1 MSKVTIA
8 LVGAGDRGKDRYG
21 EYAICFPE
29 DVQFVAVAEPNPIK
43 REEFAKKHAIK
54 KENIFESWEELLS
67 KDKLADGMIIAT
79 QDDMHY
85 EPTKLALEKGYD
97 ILLEKPMSNDIIETV
112 QLGELSKKYNNTFMI
127 CHVLRYTPFFARLKK
142 LIESGVIGEVM
153 SIQHNE
159 NIAYYHM
166 AHSFVRGNWRNSDE
180 SSPIILAKSCH
191 DMDIILWLVGDKC
204 KSISSFG
211 ELGHFNSSHAPEG
224 SSDRCLTCEI
234 ERACPYSA
242 KKLYYKNL
250 GNWPTTT
257 VTDIQTTESLTKA
270 LESGP
275 YGRCVYHCDNNV
287 CDHQVTIM
295 AFDNGVT
302 STFNLSAFTEKQNR
316 TIKIMGTLGELRGDD
331 VQNIIELKTFASD
344 TSQLIKPEI
353 VRGGHG
359 GGDTGIMNDF
369 VKLLKGEPGEALT
382 SAEVS
387 VESHVMSFAAEHSR
401 VTGQTVK
408 INDFYN
414 KILEDA

>member
-8 LVGAGDRGKDRYG
+8 LIGAGDRGKDRYG
-21 EYAICFPE
+21 EYAISFPE
-29 DVQFVAVAEPNPIK
+29 NVQFVAVAEPNPIK

-54 KENIFESWEELLS
+54 SENIFTTWEELLE
-67 KDKLADGMIIAT
+67 KEKLADGIIIAT

-85 EPTKLALEKGYD
+85 EPTKLALDKGYD
-97 ILLEKPMSNDIIETV
+97 VLLEKPMSNDLNETI
-112 QLGELSKKYNNTFMI
+112 QLGELSKKYENTFMI
-127 CHVLRYTPFFARLKK
+127 CHVLRYTPFFTRLKEI
-142 LIESGVIGEVM
+142 IESGAIGEVM

-211 ELGHFNSSHAPEG
+211 ELSHFNSKHAPKG
-224 SSDRCLTCEI
+224 SSDRCLTCNI
-234 ERACPYSA
+234 ESSCPYSA
-242 KKLYYKNL
+242 KKLYYRNL

-257 VTDIQTTESLTKA
+257 VTDVQTEESLTKA
-270 LESGP
+270 LETGP
-275 YGRCVYHCDNNV
+275 YGRCVYKCDNNV

-295 AFDNGVT
+295 AFENGVT
-302 STFNLSAFTEKQNR
+302 ATFNLSAFTEKQNR

-331 VQNIIELKTFASD
+331 VLNVIELKTFASD

-369 VKLLKGEPGEALT
+369 VKLLEGKSGEALT

-401 VTGQTVK
+401 VSGQTVEIK
-408 INDFYN
+408 EFYN
-414 KILEDA
+414 KMLK

>member
-8 LVGAGDRGKDRYG
+8 LIGAGDRGKDRYG
-21 EYAICFPE
+21 EYAISFPE
-29 DVQFVAVAEPNPIK
+29 NVQFVAVAEPNPIK
-43 REEFAKKHAIK
+43 REEFAKKHAIRA
-54 KENIFESWEELLS
+54 ENIFTTWEELLE
-67 KDKLADGMIIAT
+67 KEKLADGIIIAT

-85 EPTKLALEKGYD
+85 EPTKLALDKGYD
-97 ILLEKPMSNDIIETV
+97 VLLEKPMSNDLYETI
-112 QLGELSKKYNNTFMI
+112 QLGELSKKYENTFMI
-127 CHVLRYTPFFARLKK
+127 CHVLRYTPFFAKLKE

-191 DMDIILWLVGDKC
+191 DMDILLWLVGDRC
-204 KSISSFG
+204 KAISSFG
-211 ELGHFNSSHAPEG
+211 ELGHFKSSHAPKG

-234 ERACPYSA
+234 ETSCPYSA

-257 VTDIQTTESLTKA
+257 VTDVQTKENLTKS

-275 YGRCVYHCDNNV
+275 YGRCVYQCDNNV

-295 AFDNGVT
+295 AFVNGVT
-302 STFNLSAFTEKQNR
+302 ATFNLSAFTEKQNR

-369 VKLLKGEPGEALT
+369 VKLLEGKPGKALT

-387 VESHVMSFAAEHSR
+387 VESHVMAFAAEQSR
-401 VTGQTVK
+401 VTGQTVGIK
-408 INDFYN
+408 EFYH
-414 KILEDA
+414 KMLKEY